1 MAIARRAGVV
11 LLLLLSWGGLSSPA
25 HGAAEQVKVTLQ
37 YHGYWGLVTPP
48 GGICPAAPPGTDT
61 LTGVVTKQSEDEDGV
76 TYKGTLARVT
86 DIGLCEVQDT
96 ADGHKWCGGEL
107 HGHGD
112 VDVVIVVPAAGNDSE
127 SLLIELKPVPSMTVT
142 VGGNCS
148 TLDNGTLAQQY
159 KSHDTILFETSDVSS
174 TGGVRV
180 PPTGGLFP
188 RADLYFQTRR
198 IGDGYTLKVDRP

>member
-1 MAIARRAGVV
+1 M
-11 LLLLLSWGGLSSPA
+11 
-25 HGAAEQVKVTLQ
+25 
-37 YHGYWGLVTPP
+37 
-48 GGICPAAPPGTDT
+48 
-61 LTGVVTKQSEDEDGV
+61 

-127 SLLIELKPVPSMTVT
+127 SLLMKRKPPTSTPVPVT
-142 VGGNCS
+142 GNCRS
-148 TLDNGTLAQQY
+148 PYNGTLAQQY